1 MSLFFDDNP
10 SRKGIILLLKKNGGM
25 SIDELSRDIKITPMG
40 IRQHLN
46 ALEKKGIVT
55 YVANRHGIGR
65 PGFIYKLTEL
75 AEELF
80 PKSYDRFSIDTLRDI
95 EKYFGREKIEQ
106 IFAWRRDRLFKLKKE
121 ALSGKQNFDEFVQE
135 LRNILENEGYLVEL
149 NRLNGFYQLIQY
161 NCPIKNIAHEFKD
174 VCKNELQLYKD
185 LIRKDVTR
193 KQSLSEGSTSCLY
206 IIPRA

>member
-1 MSLFFDDNP
+1 
-10 SRKGIILLLKKNGGM
+10 
-25 SIDELSRDIKITPMG
+25 MG

-121 ALSGKQNFDEFVQE
+121 ALSGKQDFDEFVQE

-161 NCPIKNIAHEFKD
+161 NCPINKIAHEFKD
-174 VCKNELQLYKD
+174 ACTNELQLYKD

>member
-80 PKSYDRFSIDTLRDI
+80 PKSLGAGTDF
-95 EKYFGREKIEQ
+95 
-106 IFAWRRDRLFKLKKE
+106 
-121 ALSGKQNFDEFVQE
+121 LS
-135 LRNILENEGYLVEL
+135 
-149 NRLNGFYQLIQY
+149 
-161 NCPIKNIAHEFKD
+161 
-174 VCKNELQLYKD
+174 
-185 LIRKDVTR
+185 
-193 KQSLSEGSTSCLY
+193 
-206 IIPRA
+206 